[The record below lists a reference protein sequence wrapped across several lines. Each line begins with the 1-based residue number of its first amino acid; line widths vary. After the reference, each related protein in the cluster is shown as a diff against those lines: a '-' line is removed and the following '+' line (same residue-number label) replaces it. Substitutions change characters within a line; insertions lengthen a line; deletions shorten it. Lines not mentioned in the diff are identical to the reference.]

1 MLSWVSSLCW
11 SYIWTIVYAYEPWH
25 WSIYYLWLSVECT
38 CSFLWGND
46 TFIGLIYRKWLRV
59 TYRSIGDPKA
69 AVPLDSVSP
78 AWMASPHLIYKLKL
92 HANDWEV
99 QEGVARTSSRSRGHF
114 PPVKEMSPG
123 ICSLSGGKPKL
134 WKSIVCHIYF
144 FLLSCPS
151 AQGLCCCTYIYPTNC
166 FMKRP
171 DYTEKL
177 KEFLNGDQYT

>member
-11 SYIWTIVYAYEPWH
+11 SYIWTIVYAYEPWP
-25 WSIYYLWLSVECT
+25 WSIYCLWLSVACT

-69 AVPLDSVSP
+69 AVPPDSVSP
-78 AWMASPHLIYKLKL
+78 AWMASPHLIHKLKL

-99 QEGVARTSSRSRGHF
+99 QEGMARASSRSRGRF
-114 PPVKEMSPG
+114 PPVKEVSPG

-134 WKSIVCHIYF
+134 WKSIVCRIYF
-144 FLLSCPS
+144 FLLCPS

-171 DYTEKL
+171 DFTEKL